1 MLAKPSYRDM
11 LMQPKKNVDEPTQP
25 QVIPEEIDPSPPVPI
40 ELSNQ
45 TSDTNDDGVVDH
57 DALHDT
63 YDTLAFLEDER
74 DGVKQARGGK
84 ASKMFK
90 AEGKTQQWY
99 HFGYNKYAPKSRN
112 MKRSK
117 MSGIPE
123 GRSNNR

>member
-1 MLAKPSYRDM
+1 M
-11 LMQPKKNVDEPTQP
+11 LMQPKKNVDEPTKP
-25 QVIPEEIDPSPPVPI
+25 QVIPEEAEPSPPVPI
-40 ELSNQ
+40 ELPNH
-45 TSDTNDDGVVDH
+45 TFEANDDGVHDH

-90 AEGKTQQWY
+90 AEGKTQKQY
-99 HFGYNKYAPKSRN
+99 GYGYNRYAPKSRN

-123 GRSNNR
+123 GR